1 MAGTVNDSW
10 RALMAFQLERARE
23 WFRRSEAG
31 VRWLSADARWPVW
44 TSLRLYRG
52 ILDVIERHDYD
63 VFNRRAFV
71 PTAGKLLDLPWSL
84 LKAQVH

>member
-1 MAGTVNDSW
+1 
-10 RALMAFQLERARE
+10 
-23 WFRRSEAG
+23 
-31 VRWLSADARWPVW
+31 
-44 TSLRLYRG
+44 
-52 ILDVIERHDYD
+52 VIERHDYD